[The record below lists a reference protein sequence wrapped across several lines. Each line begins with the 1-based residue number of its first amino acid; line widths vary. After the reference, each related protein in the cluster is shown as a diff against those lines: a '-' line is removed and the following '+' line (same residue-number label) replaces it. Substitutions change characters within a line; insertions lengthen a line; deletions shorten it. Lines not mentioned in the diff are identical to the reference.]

1 MCVCVCV
8 CVLWGLMQPSV
19 ESKTLATNTI
29 VYSAK
34 GYTSVGSSG
43 SLKHWQKK
51 ITWYICILSYY
62 YCNYIANLKA
72 LGADS
77 LVLRTRSGV

>member
-1 MCVCVCV
+1 MFVCVCLL
-8 CVLWGLMQPSV
+8 CVLWGSTQSSV
-19 ESKTLATNTI
+19 ESKTSVTNI
-29 VYSAK
+29 VVWWDAPQL
-34 GYTSVGSSG
+34 GVVVHLGAG
-43 SLKHWQKK
+43 KK
-51 ITWYICILSYY
+51 ITGCICILSYY